1 MNFPEQDLA
10 SVAAGMIC
18 FRVIS
23 RFASFPTFPL
33 SSCLPS
39 CLPAC
44 QQSMANIGISIG
56 VVQNISSENR
66 RKCIIAEEGEG
77 GGLWWIWRRGW
88 LLPVPADCGW
98 VGIQQTSR
106 SHNWSPGHGQHH
118 PYHRICSIIF
128 QSFIFLIPTLK
139 FTVPCLNHWQMII
152 KTL

>member
-56 VVQNISSENR
+56 VVQSISSQN

-77 GGLWWIWRRGW
+77 VEDYDEFEEEDDYCLFLRI
-88 LLPVPADCGW
+88 V
-98 VGIQQTSR
+98 VG
-106 SHNWSPGHGQHH
+106 
-118 PYHRICSIIF
+118 
-128 QSFIFLIPTLK
+128 
-139 FTVPCLNHWQMII
+139 
-152 KTL
+152 